1 MSTSRFQGRNE
12 GGVLFCV
19 EAYATTNTCAIILT
33 RHVPSTRAPPF
44 PIKKIDIGGSPPST
58 QNLADVPPHATAA
71 PTRPPSARS
80 RCALLATYH
89 LPLMHT
95 HTHTPSRRRRSL
107 LAASPPR
114 RTPPRRHA
122 ARPHAALLSSSHA
135 LPPAG
140 RERRALVSTEPTA
153 TPPCGATWRR
163 RRRRSRLETSGVAL
177 LPSRRHASATA
188 ARRGHA
194 PSRQAHAAPVAA
206 ARCSVRQSTM
216 SARPCS
222 EQLGVGAI

>member
-95 HTHTPSRRRRSL
+95 HTHTLTPSQI
-107 LAASPPR
+107 AAGGQPTSPHAA
-114 RTPPRRHA
+114 RRHA
-122 ARPHAALLSSSHA
+122 ARC
-135 LPPAG
+135 
-140 RERRALVSTEPTA
+140 
-153 TPPCGATWRR
+153 TPPSSRQRTRCRQPSASAARSS
-163 RRRRSRLETSGVAL
+163 RRSRRPHHPAAPRGGDGGDARDWR
-177 LPSRRHASATA
+177 PRASRCCHHAVTPRPP
-188 ARRGHA
+188 RRGVDTRHRDRRTLR
-194 PSRQAHAAPVAA
+194 PWRPRAA
-206 ARCSVRQSTM
+206 AC
-216 SARPCS
+216 ARAP
-222 EQLGVGAI
+222 

>member
-114 RTPPRRHA
+114 RTPHA
-122 ARPHAALLSSSHA
+122 
-135 LPPAG
+135 
-140 RERRALVSTEPTA
+140 A
-153 TPPCGATWRR
+153 TPPAARRPPLVSARAAASRARAPRARLDGADGHTT
-163 RRRRSRLETSGVAL
+163 L
-177 LPSRRHASATA
+177 RRHVAATA
-188 ARRGHA
+188 ATLATGDLGRRA
-194 PSRQAHAAPVAA
+194 AAITPSRLGHRGAAWTRAIETGARCARGGRALQRAPEHHERAAVLGA
-206 ARCSVRQSTM
+206 ARR
-216 SARPCS
+216 
-222 EQLGVGAI
+222 